1 MIARRFAG
9 VVSVARLLTLFLAL
23 PTGVACVGTNEGAT
37 RVVNWSPREGDK
49 RGEDDPI
56 NLPEA
61 EQMIDELDRIMTATG
76 TIGVKSPDVWGQDRL
91 AKFRSE
97 YETQM
102 AGWLKTGFKGQVN
115 ASVRRS
121 ESAARRL
128 QVGAR
133 LVDSSAKQAS
143 SGGELQN
150 ADVTS
155 RAFAGLGAAEPTSP
169 E

>member
-1 MIARRFAG
+1 MTDDIGRPRHEA
-9 VVSVARLLTLFLAL
+9 SMVARKCAGIFSLARLFALFAAL
-23 PTGVACVGTNEGAT
+23 PTGLACVGAHEGST
-37 RVVNWSPREGDK
+37 RVVHWGPREGG
-49 RGEDDPI
+49 RH
-56 NLPEA
+56 A
-61 EQMIDELDRIMTATG
+61 EGDTITLAAAERMIEELDRIMTATG

-121 ESAARRL
+121 ESAAKRL

-133 LVDSSAKQAS
+133 LVDT
-143 SGGELQN
+143 SGK
-150 ADVTS
+150 
-155 RAFAGLGAAEPTSP
+155 
-169 E
+169 